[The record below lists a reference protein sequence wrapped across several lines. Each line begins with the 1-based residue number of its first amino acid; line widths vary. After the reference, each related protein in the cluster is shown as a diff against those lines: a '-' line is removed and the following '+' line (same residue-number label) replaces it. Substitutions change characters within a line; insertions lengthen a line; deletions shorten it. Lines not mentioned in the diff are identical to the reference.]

1 MMKDR
6 AGMIGMIGMIGMKM
20 TGKIENP
27 ETTSGKDLK
36 DEAKDMRK
44 AKEKDVE
51 SPRAKEKTRARR
63 DLIKDGG
70 RLLRSLRRI

>member
-1 MMKDR
+1 
-6 AGMIGMIGMIGMKM
+6 M

-36 DEAKDMRK
+36 DDEAKDMRK